1 LIIWHLHLIETLDSE
16 RNGEYRLP
24 DLDNL
29 KVVAA
34 VVVGTGVVV
43 GTVEAVSGIVKAWM
57 VVKNIYFKSD
67 LWYTTINKK
76 MYLQKRENIKGQS
89 NQRSIHS
96 LI

>member
-1 LIIWHLHLIETLDSE
+1 MIIFWHLHLIETLDSE

-43 GTVEAVSGIVKAWM
+43 GTVEAVSGIVKAWL

-67 LWYTTINKK
+67 LWYTTINKNV
-76 MYLQKRENIKGQS
+76 LAEKRKYKGTIKS
-89 NQRSIHS
+89 EINT
-96 LI
+96 